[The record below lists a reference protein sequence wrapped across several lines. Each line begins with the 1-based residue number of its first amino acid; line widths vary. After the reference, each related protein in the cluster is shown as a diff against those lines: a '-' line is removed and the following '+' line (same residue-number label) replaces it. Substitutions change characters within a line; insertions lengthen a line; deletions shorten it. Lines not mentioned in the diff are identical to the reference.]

1 MEKFTKLKF
10 KDEDFEMDINVST
23 VDNSIWL
30 SQKELSMLFEKTIAN
45 INLHIKKIYD
55 ANLLDAS
62 TFKYYLI
69 VQQENGKQVKRKTK
83 FYNLD
88 MILAIGLKIGSNRG
102 QLLKAFLDDIRK
114 PSLLSNNERII
125 IYNNGK
131 IDIPINID
139 LKTENAWASVKQMA
153 ALYDTTNKNI
163 YKHINNIISEGE
175 MSCFDED
182 SVFNYQLTTDQ
193 DIKENIPFQ
202 KEILQLAEDG
212 RYYLIKVYN
221 LDVILAV
228 GYRVKSL
235 VAMRFRRWITFVLK
249 KILTRGYY
257 LDEERC
263 QHCNKVLELE
273 NTVLKLKNEQL
284 KEIRYFPGD
293 ELRGFI
299 EIKRFLETAKDEI
312 IIIDNYFGHEFD
324 EVLLNIN
331 VKKTVITNPKNI
343 KVQSNDNYEVI
354 KVNYYHDR
362 YIIVDKLCY
371 TFGQSPK
378 DVGIHQSSARRLAN
392 FNIEEIHQNIRKWKG
407 DTYLDK

>member
-10 KDEDFEMDINVST
+10 KDDDFEMDINVST

-30 SQKELSMLFEKTIAN
+30 SQKELALLFNASTNKISYHINCITKS
-45 INLHIKKIYD
+45 NLHYHE
-55 ANLLDAS
+55 
-62 TFKYYLI
+62 LI
-69 VQQENGKQVKRKTK
+69 RNFRKNSVEHEGKRGHPVSY
-83 FYNLD
+83 YNLK
-88 MILAIGLKIGSNRG
+88 IALAIGTRLRSNKALILEEYLRK
-102 QLLKAFLDDIRK
+102 QLLIC
-114 PSLLSNNERII
+114 SEENNERII

-139 LKTENAWASVKQMA
+139 LKTENAWASVNQMA
-153 ALYDTTNKNI
+153 ALYDTSKRNI
-163 YKHINNIISEGE
+163 YMHINNIFSDGE
-175 MSCFDED
+175 MTCFDDD
-182 SVFNYQLTTDQ
+182 SVLKDSFTTDLFST
-193 DIKENIPFQ
+193 KNIQ
-202 KEILQLAEDG
+202 TSKEILMPAEDG
-212 RYYLIKVYN
+212 KYYLTKVYN

-249 KILTRGYY
+249 KILTKGYY
-257 LDEERC
+257 LDDERC

-273 NTVLKLKNEQL
+273 NTVLKLKNDQL

-299 EIKRFLETAKDEI
+299 EIKRFLETAKHEI

-343 KVQSNDNYEVI
+343 KIESNDNYEVI
-354 KVNYYHDR
+354 KINYYHDR

-378 DVGIHQSSARRLAN
+378 DVGIHESSARRLAN
-392 FNIEEIHQNIRKWKG
+392 FNIEEIHQNIKKWKG

>member
-10 KDEDFEMDINVST
+10 KDQYFEMNINFSA
-23 VDNSIWL
+23 VDNSIWFC
-30 SQKELSMLFEKTIAN
+30 QKELAAFYEKSRSTITE
-45 INLHIKKIYD
+45 HIKSIYD
-55 ANLLDAS
+55 DELLPIS
-62 TFKYYLI
+62 TCRYFR
-69 VQQENGKQVKRKTK
+69 QVKEENETIVNRKIK
-83 FYNLD
+83 YYNLD
-88 MILAIGLKIGSNRG
+88 LVLALGVKIGSNRG
-102 QLLKAFLDDIRK
+102 QLLKEFLENTLK
-114 PSLLSNNERII
+114 PTPPSNCEMII

-131 IDIPINID
+131 IEIPINID
-139 LKTENAWASVKQMA
+139 LKTENAWASVKQIA
-153 ALYDTTNKNI
+153 TLFDTSLDNVYLHIKNI
-163 YKHINNIISEGE
+163 FNEGE
-175 MSCFDED
+175 LAVFDNDSVSED
-182 SVFNYQLTTDQ
+182 SSVTDL
-193 DIKENIPFQ
+193 ILSKNVPFE
-202 KEILQLAEDG
+202 KEILMLADDG
-212 RYYLIKVYN
+212 KHYLTKVYN

-249 KILTRGYY
+249 NILTKGYY
-257 LDEERC
+257 LDDERC

-299 EIKRFLETAKDEI
+299 EIKRFLETAKHEI

-324 EVLLNIN
+324 EVLLNNN

-343 KVQSNDNYEVI
+343 KIESNENYEVI
-354 KVNYYHDR
+354 KINYYHDR
-362 YIIVDKLCY
+362 YIIVDNLCY

-378 DVGIHQSSARRLAN
+378 DVGIHESSARRLGN
-392 FNIEEIHQNIRKWKG
+392 FDIEEIHQNIRKWKG

>member
-10 KDEDFEMDINVST
+10 KDGDFEMDINVSAL
-23 VDNSIWL
+23 DNSIWL
-30 SQKELSMLFEKTIAN
+30 CQKELALLFNTSTNKISYHINCITKS
-45 INLHIKKIYD
+45 NLHYHE
-55 ANLLDAS
+55 
-62 TFKYYLI
+62 LI
-69 VQQENGKQVKRKTK
+69 RNFRKNSVEHEGKRGHPVSY
-83 FYNLD
+83 YNLK
-88 MILAIGLKIGSNRG
+88 IALAIGTRLRSNKALILEEYLQK
-102 QLLKAFLDDIRK
+102 QLLIC
-114 PSLLSNNERII
+114 SEENNERII

-139 LKTENAWASVKQMA
+139 LKTDNAWASVNQMA
-153 ALYDTTNKNI
+153 ALYDTSKRNI
-163 YKHINNIISEGE
+163 YMHINNIFTDGE
-175 MSCFDED
+175 MTCFDDD
-182 SVFNYQLTTDQ
+182 SVLKDSFTTDLFST
-193 DIKENIPFQ
+193 KNIQ
-202 KEILQLAEDG
+202 TSKEILMPAEDG
-212 RYYLIKVYN
+212 KYYLTKVYN

-249 KILTRGYY
+249 KILTKGYY
-257 LDEERC
+257 LDDERC

-299 EIKRFLETAKDEI
+299 EIKRFLETARNEI

-331 VKKTVITNPKNI
+331 VKKTIITNPKNI
-343 KVQSNDNYEVI
+343 KIESNDNYEVI
-354 KVNYYHDR
+354 KINYYHDR

-371 TFGQSPK
+371 TFGQSLK
-378 DVGIHQSSARRLAN
+378 DVGIHESSARRLAN

>member
-10 KDEDFEMDINVST
+10 KDDDFEMDINVST

-30 SQKELSMLFEKTIAN
+30 SQKELSMLYEKTIAN

-102 QLLKAFLDDIRK
+102 QLLKVFLDDIRK

-153 ALYDTTNKNI
+153 ALYDTTNQNI

-175 MSCFDED
+175 MNCFDED

-193 DIKENIPFQ
+193 NIKENIPFQ
-202 KEILQLAEDG
+202 KEILTPAEDG
-212 RYYLIKVYN
+212 KYYLTKVYN

-249 KILTRGYY
+249 KILTKGYY
-257 LDEERC
+257 LDNERC

-299 EIKRFLETAKDEI
+299 EIKRFLETAKHEI

-324 EVLLNIN
+324 EVLLNTN

-343 KVQSNDNYEVI
+343 KIESNDNYEVI
-354 KVNYYHDR
+354 KVNNYHDR

-378 DVGIHQSSARRLAN
+378 DVGIHESSARRLAN
-392 FNIEEIHQNIRKWKG
+392 FNIEEIHQNIRKRKG

>member
-10 KDEDFEMDINVST
+10 KDDDFEMDINVST

-30 SQKELSMLFEKTIAN
+30 CQNELALFFNTTKSSISKRISQILN
-45 INLHIKKIYD
+45 RG
-55 ANLLDAS
+55 LLDAS
-62 TFKYYLI
+62 TVSKLET
-69 VQQENGKQVKRKTK
+69 VPLKSDNSNKRKIR

-88 MILAIGLKIGSNRG
+88 MIFAIGLKIGSNRG

-139 LKTENAWASVKQMA
+139 LKTENAWASVNQMA
-153 ALYDTTNKNI
+153 ALYDTSKRNI
-163 YKHINNIISEGE
+163 YMHINNIFSDGE
-175 MSCFDED
+175 MTCFEDD
-182 SVFNYQLTTDQ
+182 SVLKDSFTTDLFST
-193 DIKENIPFQ
+193 KNIQ
-202 KEILQLAEDG
+202 TSKEILMPAEDG
-212 RYYLIKVYN
+212 KYYLTKVYN

-249 KILTRGYY
+249 NILTKGYY
-257 LDEERC
+257 LDDERC

-273 NTVLKLKNEQL
+273 NSVLKLKNEQL

-299 EIKRFLETAKDEI
+299 EIKRFLETAKHEI
-312 IIIDNYFGHEFD
+312 IIIDN
-324 EVLLNIN
+324 
-331 VKKTVITNPKNI
+331 
-343 KVQSNDNYEVI
+343 
-354 KVNYYHDR
+354 
-362 YIIVDKLCY
+362 
-371 TFGQSPK
+371 
-378 DVGIHQSSARRLAN
+378 
-392 FNIEEIHQNIRKWKG
+392 
-407 DTYLDK
+407 

>member
-10 KDEDFEMDINVST
+10 KDDDFEMDINVST

-30 SQKELSMLFEKTIAN
+30 SQKELSMLYEKTIAN

-102 QLLKAFLDDIRK
+102 QLLKVFLDDIRK

-153 ALYDTTNKNI
+153 ALYDTTNQNI

-175 MSCFDED
+175 MNCFDED

-193 DIKENIPFQ
+193 NIKENIPFQ
-202 KEILQLAEDG
+202 KEILTPAEDG
-212 RYYLIKVYN
+212 KYYLTKVYN

-249 KILTRGYY
+249 KILTKGYY
-257 LDEERC
+257 LDNERC

-299 EIKRFLETAKDEI
+299 EIKRFLETAKHEI

-324 EVLLNIN
+324 EVLLNTN

-343 KVQSNDNYEVI
+343 KIESNDNYEVI
-354 KVNYYHDR
+354 KVNNYHDR

-371 TFGQSPK
+371 TFGQSLK
-378 DVGIHQSSARRLAN
+378 DVGIHESSARRLAN
-392 FNIEEIHQNIRKWKG
+392 FNIEEIHQNIRKRKG

>member
-1 MEKFTKLKF
+1 MEKFAKLKF
-10 KDEDFEMDINVST
+10 KDDDFEMDINVST
-23 VDNSIWL
+23 ADNSIWL
-30 SQKELSMLFEKTIAN
+30 SQKELAGFYEKSRSTITE
-45 INLHIKKIYD
+45 HIKSIYD
-55 ANLLDAS
+55 DELLPPS
-62 TFKYYLI
+62 TCREFRQ
-69 VQQENGKQVKRKTK
+69 VNEENKKTSNRKIRY
-83 FYNLD
+83 YNLD
-88 MILAIGLKIGSNRG
+88 LILALGIKIGSNRC
-102 QLLKAFLDDIRK
+102 QLLKAFLDDFRK

-139 LKTENAWASVKQMA
+139 LKTENAWASVNQMA
-153 ALYDTTNKNI
+153 ALYDTSKRNI
-163 YKHINNIISEGE
+163 YMHINNIFSDGE
-175 MSCFDED
+175 MTCFDDD
-182 SVFNYQLTTDQ
+182 SVLKDSFTTDLFST
-193 DIKENIPFQ
+193 KNIQ
-202 KEILQLAEDG
+202 TSKEILMPAEDG
-212 RYYLIKVYN
+212 KYYLTKVYN

-273 NTVLKLKNEQL
+273 NSVLKLKNEQL

-299 EIKRFLETAKDEI
+299 EIKRFLETAKHEI

-378 DVGIHQSSARRLAN
+378 DVGIHESSARRLAN
-392 FNIEEIHQNIRKWKG
+392 FNIEEIHQNISNWKG

>member
-10 KDEDFEMDINVST
+10 KDDDFEMDINVST

>member
-1 MEKFTKLKF
+1 MISK
-10 KDEDFEMDINVST
+10 
-23 VDNSIWL
+23 WL
-30 SQKELSMLFEKTIAN
+30 SLFFNTTKSN
-45 INLHIKKIYD
+45 ISKRISQILDKGI
-55 ANLLDAS
+55 LDAS
-62 TFKYYLI
+62 TVSKLET
-69 VQQENGKQVKRKTK
+69 VQVVNDSSSKRNIR

-102 QLLKAFLDDIRK
+102 QLLKSFLEGLQK
-114 PSLLSNNERII
+114 PSILSNNEKII

-139 LKTENAWASVKQMA
+139 FQNENAWASVNQMA
-153 ALYDTTNKNI
+153 ALYDTSKRNI
-163 YKHINNIISEGE
+163 YMHINNIFSDGE
-175 MSCFDED
+175 MTCFDDD
-182 SVFNYQLTTDQ
+182 SVLKDSFTTDLFSAKNMQ
-193 DIKENIPFQ
+193 TS
-202 KEILQLAEDG
+202 KEILMPAEDG
-212 RYYLIKVYN
+212 KYYLTKVYN

-257 LDEERC
+257 LDDERC

-273 NTVLKLKNEQL
+273 NKVLTLKNEQL

-299 EIKRFLETAKDEI
+299 EIKRFLETAKHEI

-324 EVLLNIN
+324 EVLLNIS

-343 KVQSNDNYEVI
+343 KIESNDNYEVI

-378 DVGIHQSSARRLAN
+378 DVGIHESSARRLAN